1 MNASQA
7 PESAKE
13 DAIASGLAGK
23 VAVVT
28 GSTGGI
34 GEGIA
39 HRLAADG
46 AAVVVSGRRAELGE
60 RVVSEIADAGG
71 RALFVQADVAR
82 EEGCDTLISQ
92 TVGHLGRLD
101 ILVNN
106 AGIFPS
112 LPLEEVTVDLWDQVF
127 AVNVRGSFLC
137 SRAALAPM
145 RAQGGGCIVN
155 IGSTTAYRGTAGLT
169 RLAYASSKGALLTM
183 TKTMAMALLP
193 DRIRVNWVTVGWV
206 ATPGEIELRD
216 QLTGDGQ
223 AFIEKLNKEVP
234 LGRLETVED
243 IAAGVAYLVSDG
255 ASHVTGC
262 ELNISGGR
270 WI

>member
-1 MNASQA
+1 MGSTLV
-7 PESAKE
+7 S
-13 DAIASGLAGK
+13 K

-28 GSTGGI
+28 GSTSGI

-39 HRLAADG
+39 RRLAADG
-46 AAVVVSGRRAELGE
+46 ASVVVSGRRTELGE
-60 RVVSEIADAGG
+60 RVVREITDAGG
-71 RALFVQADVAR
+71 HALFVRADVAH
-82 EEGCDTLISQ
+82 EDDCEALIAGAVSR
-92 TVGHLGRLD
+92 LGRLD

-112 LPLEEVTVDLWDQVF
+112 LPVEQVTVDLWDQVF
-127 AVNVRGSFLC
+127 AVNVRGPFLC
-137 SRAALAPM
+137 SRAAIPPM
-145 RAQGGGCIVN
+145 RKQGSGCIVN
-155 IGSTTAYRGTAGLT
+155 VGSTTAYRGAAGLT

-183 TKTMAMALLP
+183 TKTMALALLT

-216 QLTGDGQ
+216 KLMGDGQ
-223 AFIEKLNKEVP
+223 AFIDKLNEESP
-234 LGRLETVED
+234 LGRMETVED
-243 IAAGVAYLVSDG
+243 IAAGVAYLVSDE